1 MKFEIK
7 NRFSGEVQFIAEIEA
22 DEKTSLYLKI
32 GLAVRWAYKTKA
44 NLRGADLQG
53 ADLQGADLQ
62 GADLQG
68 ANLQGANLRDT
79 YLRGANLRGAY
90 LRGADL
96 QGADL
101 QGANL
106 QGANL
111 RDTYLRGAN
120 LQGAYLRGAYLQ
132 DAYLRGADLQGANL
146 QGANLRGANLQ
157 DTYLRGADLQ
167 GAYLQGA
174 YLRGADGE
182 KITIE
187 KVPIQILTD
196 TYYIIIFDAHM
207 KIGCEFHS
215 IADWWAFDNER
226 IAQMDGTRARRFWD
240 IWKEP
245 LQAVCKANRWH
256 KYGQS

>member
-22 DEKTSLYLKI
+22 AEKTSLYLKI

-44 NLRGADLQG
+44 Y
-53 ADLQGADLQ
+53 
-62 GADLQG
+62 
-68 ANLQGANLRDT
+68 LRDT
-79 YLRGANLRGAY
+79 YLRGAY

-106 QGANL
+106 QGA
-111 RDTYLRGAN
+111 
-120 LQGAYLRGAYLQ
+120 
-132 DAYLRGADLQGANL
+132 
-146 QGANLRGANLQ
+146 
-157 DTYLRGADLQ
+157 
-167 GAYLQGA
+167 YLQGA
-174 YLRGADGE
+174 YLRGANGE

>member
-22 DEKTSLYLKI
+22 AEKTSLYLKI

-44 NLRGADLQG
+44 YLRDTYLRGAYLRGADLQD
-53 ADLQGADLQ
+53 ANLR
-62 GADLQG
+62 G

-79 YLRGANLRGAY
+79 YLRGADLQGANLRDAYLQDTY

-106 QGANL
+106 QGA
-111 RDTYLRGAN
+111 Y
-120 LQGAYLRGAYLQ
+120 
-132 DAYLRGADLQGANL
+132 
-146 QGANLRGANLQ
+146 
-157 DTYLRGADLQ
+157 LQ

-174 YLRGADGE
+174 YLRGANGE